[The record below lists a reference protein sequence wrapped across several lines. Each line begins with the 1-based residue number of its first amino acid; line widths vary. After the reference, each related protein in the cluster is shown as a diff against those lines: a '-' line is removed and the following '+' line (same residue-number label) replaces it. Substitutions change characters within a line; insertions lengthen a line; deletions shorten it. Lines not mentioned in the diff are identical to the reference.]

1 MKAFFRRS
9 ADGEPTMHAGDE
21 KPDDQVSLL
30 EATVAGMQ
38 QDMQEK
44 DRQIERLEAVVAQME
59 QDMAGMPPPSAGA
72 YARDASL
79 EQAAMIEQQAIAEA
93 RIAELQAASGEKDQ
107 QIVRLEE
114 ALAATEESLFQRA
127 SDAEARA
134 EFLQACANEKD
145 NRIAQLEDAMAS
157 MGQHQP
163 DVEMHIKRAMD
174 AETRVAQVQATAD
187 EKEQYIVRLEAEIAL
202 LRTAATGSADTKA
215 HSQRAADAEAKAS
228 QLQVLVDAKDKQI
241 MQLETILQGME
252 EEHSQLQA
260 SAAQDERVP
269 QLEAMLQQREFEVSQ
284 LQSEMERAAQQ
295 IERVETEK
303 MEILQDSV
311 SSREELLQLQ
321 ATLNGKD
328 ADLTQLLESERNTSA
343 AQKQAAEAEISHL
356 QKLVGERDQLIA
368 RLQSA
373 VAAAPT
379 GASSAE
385 VAQLTRSFEEEKLT
399 LQNELTAQFE
409 AEYAALHSQVATLQ
423 KEAEAAR
430 SERDTTASELQRVV
444 TQYEQRQQASTSQAA
459 ILNSSEVA
467 AKAQQEADRQEQA
480 SKVSGSTRNAAVM
493 PAGGLAAQSGAGWH
507 EGPGVLPKREVT
519 GTSPRGLYRSSYVAA
534 APIHQAGA
542 AQRAASPIAA
552 ATVQLPLAHMQVAKA
567 PAQVASPLRGSIPF
581 KAPAPAVHT
590 TGAVSPISPLRG
602 YPQQATQPV
611 FQGATSP
618 NGGTASPLRLQQAT
632 ANMTASPLR
641 MRPPDP
647 AAAAVFK
654 MVSPV
659 AFKQVAS
666 PVASPL
672 RLRPNETMPVSG
684 TSVHRV
690 ASPPMTMRSQWVARG
705 SVGMQPPVENGSK
718 YLLSEGLVA
727 RSPSGSAV
735 LPVTMAKV
743 LSPTGT
749 RVGSDLA
756 QSTIFSQWSDMNMV
770 DGA

>member
-241 MQLETILQGME
+241 TQLETILQGME
-252 EEHSQLQA
+252 EETSMMRA
-260 SAAQDERVP
+260 SAAQDEKVP
-269 QLEAMLQQREFEVSQ
+269 QLEAMLQQRELDVSQ
-284 LQSEMERAAQQ
+284 LQSDLERAMQQ
-295 IERVETEK
+295 IELAEAEK
-303 MEILQDSV
+303 KESL
-311 SSREELLQLQ
+311 SSKDELLQLQ

-328 ADLTQLLESERNTSA
+328 ADLTQLLEDAKTTSA
-343 AQKQAAEAEISHL
+343 AQSQAAEAEISRL

-368 RLQSA
+368 RLQSTA
-373 VAAAPT
+373 NVAPT

-385 VAQLTRSFEEEKLT
+385 VAQLTRSFEEEKMA
-399 LQNELTAQFE
+399 LQNELTVQFE

-423 KEAEAAR
+423 REAQAAR
-430 SERDTTASELQRVV
+430 SERDATANELQRVAV
-444 TQYEQRQQASTSQAA
+444 QYEQQLQASASQAP
-459 ILNSSEVA
+459 IG
-467 AKAQQEADRQEQA
+467 QA
-480 SKVSGSTRNAAVM
+480 SPEVPPRVRQAEDGWERAPEAPSPLRHAAP
-493 PAGGLAAQSGAGWH
+493 PAGGGLAVQGGAGWQAAPQ
-507 EGPGVLPKREVT
+507 GPGV
-519 GTSPRGLYRSSYVAA
+519 YRSSYAAA
-534 APIHQAGA
+534 APVQQAGA
-542 AQRAASPIAA
+542 AQRVASPVA
-552 ATVQLPLAHMQVAKA
+552 ATSVQLPLASVHVAKA
-567 PAQVASPLRGSIPF
+567 PAQLASPLCGSIAY
-581 KAPAPAVHT
+581 KAPAAAVHAGST
-590 TGAVSPISPLRG
+590 VSPISSLRS
-602 YPQQATQPV
+602 YPQQAAQPL
-611 FQGATSP
+611 FQHTASP
-618 NGGTASPLRLQQAT
+618 SGGSASPLRLQEAT
-632 ANMTASPLR
+632 ANVTASPLR

>member
-241 MQLETILQGME
+241 TQLETILQGME
-252 EEHSQLQA
+252 EETSMMRA
-260 SAAQDERVP
+260 SAAQDEKVP
-269 QLEAMLQQREFEVSQ
+269 QLEAMLQQRELDVSQ
-284 LQSEMERAAQQ
+284 LQSDLERAMQQ
-295 IERVETEK
+295 IELAEAEK
-303 MEILQDSV
+303 KE
-311 SSREELLQLQ
+311 
-321 ATLNGKD
+321 D
-328 ADLTQLLESERNTSA
+328 AKTTSA
-343 AQKQAAEAEISHL
+343 AQSQAAEAEISRL

-368 RLQSA
+368 RLQSTA
-373 VAAAPT
+373 NVAPT

-385 VAQLTRSFEEEKLT
+385 VAQLTRSFEEEKMA
-399 LQNELTAQFE
+399 LQNELTVQFE

-423 KEAEAAR
+423 REAQAAR
-430 SERDTTASELQRVV
+430 SERDATANELQRVAV
-444 TQYEQRQQASTSQAA
+444 QYEQQLQASASQAP
-459 ILNSSEVA
+459 IG
-467 AKAQQEADRQEQA
+467 QA
-480 SKVSGSTRNAAVM
+480 SPEVPPRVRQAEDGWERAPEAPSPLRHAAP
-493 PAGGLAAQSGAGWH
+493 PAGGGLAVQGGAGWQAAPQ
-507 EGPGVLPKREVT
+507 GPGV
-519 GTSPRGLYRSSYVAA
+519 YRSSYAAA
-534 APIHQAGA
+534 APVQQAGA
-542 AQRAASPIAA
+542 AQRVASPVA
-552 ATVQLPLAHMQVAKA
+552 ATSVQLPLASVHVAKA
-567 PAQVASPLRGSIPF
+567 PAQLASPLCGSIAY
-581 KAPAPAVHT
+581 KAPAAAVHAGST
-590 TGAVSPISPLRG
+590 VSPISSLRS
-602 YPQQATQPV
+602 YPQQAAQPL
-611 FQGATSP
+611 FQHTASP
-618 NGGTASPLRLQQAT
+618 SGGSASPLRLQEAT
-632 ANMTASPLR
+632 ANVTASPLR